1 MIKEE
6 NEVLEAALLA
16 PETVITGNFLTVNTS
31 AISLFNKQM
40 GGGKSRTR
48 PLGFRG
54 WDQGVGL
61 VCPLGHLKLPEILQN
76 LPHFLLA

>member
-16 PETVITGNFLTVNTS
+16 PETVTGNFLTVNTS

-40 GGGKSRTR
+40 GGGGNQEPGLWGS
-48 PLGFRG
+48 
-54 WDQGVGL
+54 GVGTK
-61 VCPLGHLKLPEILQN
+61 VWD
-76 LPHFLLA
+76 